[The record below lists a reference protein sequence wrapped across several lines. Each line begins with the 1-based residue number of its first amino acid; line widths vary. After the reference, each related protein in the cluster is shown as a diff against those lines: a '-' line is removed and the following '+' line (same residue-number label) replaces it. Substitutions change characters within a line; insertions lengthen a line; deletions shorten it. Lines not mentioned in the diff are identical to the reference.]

1 VDQSDAIRDGV
12 RQALAGYPKPKVSS
26 AILQLAADFW
36 VERDLEEEDFVEC
49 AKASYQKALRVW
61 RE

>member
-1 VDQSDAIRDGV
+1 MDQSSAIRDGV
-12 RQALAGYPKPKVSS
+12 RQALAGYPKAQVSS

-36 VERDLEEEDFVEC
+36 VERDLEEDDFVES
-49 AKASYQKALRVW
+49 AKDSYREAMREW